1 MINGT
6 TPRHVFN
13 LPVEAESI
21 EEIRITYSQNNKV
34 LLAKK
39 KKDCEISGKKV
50 KCYLS
55 QQETFIFSS
64 EYPVVIQMRI
74 KFTDGQVI
82 ASKEIE
88 VPVERVLNREVL

>member
-6 TPRHVFN
+6 TPRHVFK
-13 LPVEAESI
+13 LPFEAEYV

-39 KKDCEISGKKV
+39 KKDCEFDGKKV

-55 QQETFIFSS
+55 QQETFVFSS
-64 EYPVVIQMRI
+64 EYPVIIQMRI

-88 VPVERVLNREVL
+88 VPGERTLNREVL